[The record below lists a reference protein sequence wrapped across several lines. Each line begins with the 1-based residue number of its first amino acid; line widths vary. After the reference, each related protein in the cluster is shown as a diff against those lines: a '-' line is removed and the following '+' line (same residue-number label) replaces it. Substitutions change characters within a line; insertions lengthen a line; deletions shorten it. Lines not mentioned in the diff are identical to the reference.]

1 MQDRIALMLNA
12 RYMSLVL
19 KYIVRQKV
27 RSAMTISGVALAM
40 FMFYSVQAMQQGVRA
55 ATKQTSEDATLVV
68 YREDRFC
75 PFTSRLPE
83 DYQRTITALPGVKAV
98 VPIKIVV
105 NNCRASLDVVTFR
118 GVPSSAFD
126 SGVFGSAT
134 IVEGSAQEWK
144 RRGDA
149 ALVGRRL
156 AERRGWS
163 VGDRVAI
170 DAIQVSI
177 VGIIDSDQPQDKNV
191 AYTNLEF
198 IQRTAG
204 NSDGEVTQF
213 NVLVDDPKLLADVAA
228 SIDAAF
234 ADAQE
239 PTSTWT
245 EKEFVARAVTDII
258 EIVNFAGWLG
268 WGSLAAVFAL
278 VANAIVLSVRDR
290 VRDYAVLQ
298 TLGFSQGLIAR
309 LIVAE
314 SLILSLIGGC
324 AGLAAGLAVIH
335 FGRFSFSVEGLS
347 VNFTAGPGMIA
358 IGIALCACIGV
369 LAGLFPAWEAYR
381 RETVES
387 FRAV

>member
-1 MQDRIALMLNA
+1 MLSPKYFPLIFKYVVRHRA
-12 RYMSLVL
+12 RSLL
-19 KYIVRQKV
+19 
-27 RSAMTISGVALAM
+27 TILGVAMAM
-40 FMFYSVQAMQQGVRA
+40 FMFYSVQAMQEGVRA
-55 ATKQTSEDATLVV
+55 ATRQTAEDATLVV

-83 DYQRTITALPGVKAV
+83 DYGRKIAGISGVKAV
-98 VPIKIVV
+98 VPMKIVV

-118 GVPSSAFD
+118 GVPSDAFD
-126 SGVFGSAT
+126 TGVFGDAQ
-134 IVEGSAQEWK
+134 IVEGSAEEWK

-163 VGDRVAI
+163 VGDRVAV
-170 DAIQVSI
+170 DKIQVTI
-177 VGIIDSDQPQDKNV
+177 AGIIDSDQPQDKNV

-213 NVLVDDPKLLADVAA
+213 NVLVDDPDRLAEVAA

-239 PTSTWT
+239 PTTTWT

-268 WGSLAAVFAL
+268 WGSLAAVFGL

-290 VRDYAVLQ
+290 VRDHAVLQ
-298 TLGFSQGLIAR
+298 TIGYSQSLISQ

-314 SLILSLIGGC
+314 SLVLSLIGGLVGLS
-324 AGLAAGLAVIH
+324 AGLAIVQ

-347 VNFTAGPGMIA
+347 VNFAAGPGVVA
-358 IGIALCACIGV
+358 AGLALCACIGV
-369 LAGLFPAWEAYR
+369 VAGLVPAWEASR

-387 FRAV
+387 FRAI